1 MSKKIVNPSD
11 WERPRGYSNGW
22 LLEDG
27 TLYVA
32 GQIGWNRSMRF
43 ETTDFTAQVKQALHN
58 VVAVVR
64 SAGGAPNDVVRL
76 TWYITDKSSYLA
88 NQRDLG
94 TIYREIFGKHF
105 PAMSV
110 VVVQQLIEDDAKV
123 EIEAT
128 AYIADQDTLSA
139 FKVE

>member
-1 MSKKIVNPSD
+1 MSKTIVNPRD

-22 LLEDG
+22 LLGDG

-32 GQIGWNRSMRF
+32 GQIGWNKAMRF
-43 ETTDFTAQVKQALHN
+43 EATDFTAQVRQALEN
-58 VVAVVR
+58 VITVVR
-64 SAGGAPNDVVRL
+64 SAGGSPSDVVRL
-76 TWYITDKSSYLA
+76 TWYITDKRSYLS

-110 VVVQQLIEDDAKV
+110 VVVQELIEDDAKV

-128 AYIADQDTLSA
+128 AVIESQNEEST
-139 FKVE
+139 